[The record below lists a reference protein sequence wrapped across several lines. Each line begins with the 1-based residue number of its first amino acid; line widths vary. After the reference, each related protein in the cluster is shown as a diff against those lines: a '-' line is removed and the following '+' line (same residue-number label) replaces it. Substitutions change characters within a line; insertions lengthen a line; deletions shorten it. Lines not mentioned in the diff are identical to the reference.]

1 MAEYLTLFETMTEYE
16 EYINGEVDLPNV
28 TYIPNNKQVLY
39 TPVFSC
45 DCAIYLPCVNTKGF
59 RTDYSTIRS
68 EYGYFPELAE
78 VGNAIFNMYLPENP
92 TEEDRDRLEI
102 YIHVN
107 DSHPNGC
114 LSVYN
119 GGEAPEV
126 SVTDLSNESLFKDYL
141 KMVIES
147 ARVSGLDDIHIRVS
161 GMTICSQ
168 SRGINLETGE
178 MIDYDV

>member
-16 EYINGEVDLPNV
+16 EYINGKVDLPNI
-28 TYIPNNKQVLY
+28 TYIPNNRQVLY

-45 DCAIYLPCVNTKGF
+45 DCAVYLPCVNTKGF
-59 RTDYSTIRS
+59 RTDYSTIHG

-78 VGNAIFNMYLPENP
+78 VGNAIVNMYLPENP

-107 DSHPNGC
+107 DSYPNGVFE
-114 LSVYN
+114 VYN
-119 GGEAPEV
+119 GGEAPKV
-126 SVTDLSNESLFKDYL
+126 YVTDLSNESLFKDYL

-147 ARVSGLDDIHIRVS
+147 ARTTYRNNICIRVS
-161 GMTICSQ
+161 SMTICSQ
-168 SRGINLETGE
+168 ARGINLETGE
-178 MIDYDV
+178 MMDYDV